1 MISEKKISVVIA
13 NYNKASTIG
22 KCLEAAL
29 CSRYRN
35 FEVIVVDDMSDD
47 GSVDIIKQYPCK
59 LIRLNE
65 HSGASKA
72 RNVGASHS
80 SGDIIF
86 FTDADC
92 LLKEDT
98 LSVVNRSMA
107 ETGGD
112 LIVGG
117 TYTRI
122 PADKD
127 FFSLFQSVFINYS
140 ETKNA
145 EKPDYIAT
153 HAMAVGT
160 ETFRKSKGFQEDFM
174 PILEDVE
181 FSHRMRNT
189 GHRLVI
195 NPAIEV
201 QHIFNFS
208 LSSSLLNA
216 VKKSK
221 YWTMYSIKNKDL
233 LTDSGTASAELKINV
248 LSYFIS
254 LLILAVWIMSGSY
267 LSLLCLPPVVIMN
280 VFVSRS
286 LLKAFY
292 KAGGIIFAG
301 LASLYYIMVY
311 PLPVGTGAV
320 LGVLNLVSAKGK
332 PG

>member
-22 KCLEAAL
+22 KCLEAAF
-29 CSRYRN
+29 CSKYQN

-72 RNVGASHS
+72 RNMGASHS

-98 LSVVNRSMA
+98 LSVVNNSMA

-160 ETFRKSKGFQEDFM
+160 ETFRKSKGFHEDFM

-181 FSHRMRNT
+181 FSHRMRKK
-189 GHRLVI
+189 GCRLVI
-195 NPAIEV
+195 NPVIEV
-201 QHIFNFS
+201 RHVFNFS
-208 LSSSLLNA
+208 LYGSLRNA
-216 VKKSK
+216 IKKSK
-221 YWTMYSIKNKDL
+221 YWTMYSIKNRDL
-233 LTDSGTASAELKINV
+233 LTDSGTASAELKVNV
-248 LSYFIS
+248 LSCLTI
-254 LLILAVWIMSGSY
+254 LLILAVWIISGNFS
-267 LSLLCLPPVVIMN
+267 SLLFGPPVIIMN
-280 VFVSRS
+280 VFVSRG

-292 KAGGIIFAG
+292 EANGILFAG
-301 LASLYYIMVY
+301 LASSYYIVVY
-311 PLPVGTGAV
+311 PLSVGTGSV
-320 LGVLNLVSAKGK
+320 LGVLNLISSKGK